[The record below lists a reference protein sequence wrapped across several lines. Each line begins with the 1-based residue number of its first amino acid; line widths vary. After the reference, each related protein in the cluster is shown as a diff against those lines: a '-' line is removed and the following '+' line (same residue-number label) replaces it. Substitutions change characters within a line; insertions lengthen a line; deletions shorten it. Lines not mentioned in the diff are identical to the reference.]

1 MRGLTMDVPLSTAA
15 LLRRAETLFAHK
27 AIVTRRADGTL
38 ERSTYGAC
46 LAGARRLAAAV
57 RRLGVGPGD
66 CVATLCWNHE
76 AHLQA
81 CYGIPASA
89 AVLHTVNVRLRRDDL
104 AHVIQHGESAALIV
118 DEASW
123 PGFEAVRGLLAA
135 RPVVFVP
142 ARRGGEVPH
151 GTLSY
156 WALLDAERDAPAFA
170 DVDER
175 AAAVLCH
182 TSGTTGRPKGVVYSH
197 RALVLHS
204 LAMAL
209 PDAFDLGEGARVLAL
224 APMFHANAWGLPL
237 ACAMVGASQVLAG
250 RTFEPAGVAAL
261 IAAERVTHTA
271 GVPTMCHAL
280 LEHLDAH
287 PGRDLSSWKT
297 MLVGGAAIP
306 PETVRAFDERLGVRI
321 VHSWGMTETAPLGT
335 ASPLASELED
345 APPEEQY
352 AWRARA
358 GRPAPLVE
366 IRARGSDGA
375 LVPWDDEALGELE
388 VRGPWVAA
396 AYHPGGEG
404 NEQWTS
410 DGWLRTGDIVTIGP
424 TGSVAVRDRAKDLVK
439 SGGEWISSVALESAL
454 LQHPEVEEAVVVA
467 APHPKWGERPL
478 AVVVPKPGCAPTIE
492 SLRAHLAPS
501 FPKWWLPDAVVLVDA
516 LPRTASGKYEKHL
529 IRRRWARI
537 HDHVGSDPSES

>member
-1 MRGLTMDVPLSTAA
+1 MRA
-15 LLRRAETLFAHK
+15 
-27 AIVTRRADGTL
+27 
-38 ERSTYGAC
+38 
-46 LAGARRLAAAV
+46 
-57 RRLGVGPGD
+57 LGVRAGD
-66 CVATLCWNHE
+66 RVATLCWNHE

-81 CYGIPASA
+81 CYGIPASG
-89 AVLHTVNVRLRRDDL
+89 AVLHTVNVRLRPDDL
-104 AHVIQHGESAALIV
+104 AYVIEHGGSSVLIV
-118 DEASW
+118 DEAAW
-123 PGFEAVRGLLAA
+123 PAFEAVRGRIAA
-135 RPVVFVP
+135 RPVVVVP
-142 ARRGGEVPH
+142 ARTGAEVPH

-156 WALLDAERDAPAFA
+156 WALLDDERDAPAFA

-175 AAAVLCH
+175 AAAVMCH

-209 PDAFDLGEGARVLAL
+209 PDAFDLGERARVLAL

-250 RTFEPAGVAAL
+250 ATFEPAGVAAL
-261 IAAERVTHTA
+261 VASERVTHTA
-271 GVPTMCHAL
+271 GVPTMCHAM

-287 PGRDLSSWKT
+287 PGHDLSSWRT
-297 MLVGGAAIP
+297 MLVGGAPVSA
-306 PETVRAFDERLGVRI
+306 ETVRAFDERLGVRI

-345 APPEEQY
+345 ARLEERY

-366 IRARGSDGA
+366 IRARGGDGA
-375 LVPWDDEALGELE
+375 LVPWDDESMGELE

-396 AYHPGGEG
+396 AYHPGDEPSDR
-404 NEQWTS
+404 WTP

-439 SGGEWISSVALESAL
+439 SGGEWISSAALESAL
-454 LQHPEVEEAVVVA
+454 LRHPDVAEAVVVA
-467 APHPKWGERPL
+467 VPHPKWGERPL
-478 AVVVPKPGCAPTIE
+478 AVVVPTPGCTPAIE
-492 SLRAHLAPS
+492 ALRAHLAPS
-501 FPKWWLPDAVVLVDA
+501 FPKWWLPDAVVLVEA
-516 LPRTASGKYEKHL
+516 LPRTATGKYEKHL
-529 IRRRWARI
+529 VRARF
-537 HDHVGSDPSES
+537 HDPVGSDPSES